1 MNKFNVVNQI
11 NSELYIAEVPG
22 SKSYTNRA
30 LILAAYR
37 VGITKITNALI
48 CDDTQYLATALNS
61 FGGISVEKK
70 DNSFIVNRTEKSITS
85 PSAPVFMGGA
95 GTPARFLLAFAL
107 TAEGVTTVTG
117 NPRLSQRPMQDILDA
132 FSLMGNKFKCLEAKG
147 CLPIEITGGLAKNND
162 WQVSGEIS
170 SQFLS
175 SLLLHA
181 SQQSN
186 FDEIRVSV
194 PKHLVSKP
202 YVNMTLAMMT
212 KVGLNISESQDNVFI
227 VHPSSVSSD
236 TIQVEVDA
244 SGMSY
249 LLTAAVLTQSKVKIP
264 GISRQSA
271 QGDVGLIEV
280 YEKMGCKVVEDD
292 QGITLIGQPITGINV
307 DMEVMPDVVLS
318 LAVAASQASSST
330 KITNIANLRV
340 KECDRIAACTNEL
353 QRLGVDVEEGP
364 DWLIIHPNKE
374 LSPANINTY
383 DDHRV
388 AMAFS
393 LLGLISPEISVEDPS
408 CVSKSFPKFW
418 HEMTNFLA
426 FHQTEKSPA

>member
-1 MNKFNVVNQI
+1 VNKLNVVNKI
-11 NSELYIAEVPG
+11 NNELFVAEVPG

-37 VGITKITNALI
+37 VGKTKITNALI
-48 CDDTQYLATALNS
+48 CDDTQYLATALNG
-61 FGGISVEKK
+61 FGGITVEQV
-70 DNSFIVNRTEKSITS
+70 DNGFIVDRTQKIITS

-132 FSLMGNKFKCLEAKG
+132 FSVMGNEFKCLEAEG
-147 CLPIEITGGLAKNND
+147 CLPIEIIGGLAKNND

-181 SQQSN
+181 SQQSH
-186 FDEIRVSV
+186 FDEIRISV
-194 PKHLVSKP
+194 PKNLVSKS
-202 YVNMTLAMMT
+202 YVNMTLDMMIN
-212 KVGLNISESQDNVFI
+212 VGLNIIESQENVYI
-227 VHPSSVSSD
+227 VHPSAVLSD
-236 TIQVEVDA
+236 NIQVEVDA

-249 LLTAAVLTQSKVKIP
+249 LLTAAVLTRSKVKIT

-271 QGDVGLIEV
+271 QGDVGLIDV
-280 YEKMGCKVVEDD
+280 YEKMGCKVIEDE
-292 QGITLIGQPITGINV
+292 QGITLIGQPITGIDV

-340 KECDRIAACTNEL
+340 KECDRIAACANEL
-353 QRLGVDVEEGP
+353 QRLGVEVEEGA

-374 LSPANINTY
+374 LLSANINTY

-393 LLGLISPEISVEDPS
+393 LLGLIASGISVEDPS
-408 CVSKSFPKFW
+408 CVSKSFPNFW

-426 FHQTEKSPA
+426 FHETEKLPV